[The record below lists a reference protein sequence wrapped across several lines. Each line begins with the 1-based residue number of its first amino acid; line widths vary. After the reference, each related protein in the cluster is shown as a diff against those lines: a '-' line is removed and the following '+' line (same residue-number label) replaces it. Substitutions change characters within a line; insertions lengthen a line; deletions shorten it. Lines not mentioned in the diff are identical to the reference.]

1 MAWERSL
8 DLRDK
13 TFAVREVI
21 GNYDREM
28 LIGYRDGALM
38 LSLVIDIPFARD
50 ITRQIIIWKIKISS
64 YI

>member
-8 DLRDK
+8 DLRDII
-13 TFAVREVI
+13 FAVREAI

-50 ITRQIIIWKIKISS
+50 ITRQIII
-64 YI
+64 